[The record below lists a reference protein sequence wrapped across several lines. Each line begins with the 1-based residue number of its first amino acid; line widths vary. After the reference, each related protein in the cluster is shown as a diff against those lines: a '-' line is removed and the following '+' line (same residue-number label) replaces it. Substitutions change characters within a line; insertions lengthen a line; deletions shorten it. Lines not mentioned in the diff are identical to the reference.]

1 MAEVSSEGGGGKPKS
16 GKPKQKKSSTKI
28 DMTPMVDLAFLLLTF
43 FMLTTSFSKP
53 KTMPIVLP
61 EKPDVKDEQIKINDQ
76 DVMHLIL
83 APGDRLYYY
92 IGITNPDV
100 KQASYSPTSP
110 MSIRKI
116 LEKEQAANQARYGT
130 KDPKKY
136 KFTVLIKPVDGS
148 RYKNLVDIFDEM
160 NIVSVRSYAL
170 TDVTQVELDLIKNLE
185 AKAEAGGQKP

>member
-61 EKPDVKDEQIKINDQ
+61 EKPDKPETEIKINDK

-100 KQASYSPTSP
+100 KQASYSPTSD

-116 LEKEQAANQARYGT
+116 LKDEQAKNLARYGN
-130 KDPKKY
+130 DPKKY

-160 NIVSVRSYAL
+160 NIASVRSYAL
-170 TDVTQVELDLIKNLE
+170 TDVTEVELGLIKNLE
-185 AKAEAGGQKP
+185 DQTGAGGTK

>member
-61 EKPDVKDEQIKINDQ
+61 EKPDKPETEIKINDK

-92 IGITNPDV
+92 IGITSPDV

-116 LEKEQAANQARYGT
+116 LEQEQAKNLARYGN
-130 KDPKKY
+130 DKKRY

-170 TDVTQVELDLIKNLE
+170 TDVTPVELDLIKNLE
-185 AKAEAGGQKP
+185 AQAGAGGSKP

>member
-61 EKPDVKDEQIKINDQ
+61 EKPDVKEDQIKINDQ

-100 KQASYSPTSP
+100 KQASYAPTSP

-116 LEKEQAANQARYGT
+116 LEQEQAKNLARYGNN
-130 KDPKKY
+130 KKKF

-170 TDVTQVELDLIKNLE
+170 TDVTPVELELIGNLE
-185 AKAEAGGQKP
+185 AKADAGGAKP